1 MTTWHKTKEKLPEK
15 SGMYLIITRSNPLP
29 GDECGLYVDC
39 CGWMR
44 KGDYYTPDP
53 IPFDGRSPHER
64 LIALLT
70 GEYDK
75 EVEADGF
82 YEQDGE
88 TLYPINVEFWAELPM
103 TPEGRA
109 ANAPEV

>member
-1 MTTWHKTKEKLPEK
+1 MTTWHKAKEKLPEK

-39 CGWMR
+39 AEWMR
-44 KGDYYTPDP
+44 KGDHYTPDP
-53 IPFDGRSPHER
+53 IPQDGRSEYKR
-64 LIALLT
+64 LIGILT

-75 EVEADGF
+75 EVEEDGF

>member
-1 MTTWHKTKEKLPEK
+1 MVIWHKTKEYQPTK

-39 CGWMR
+39 CRWMR

-53 IPFDGRSPHER
+53 IPQDGRPKHKR
-64 LIALLT
+64 LIGILT

-75 EVEADGF
+75 KVEADGF
-82 YEQDGE
+82 YEQDGDV
-88 TLYPINVEFWAELPM
+88 LYPINVEFWTELPV